1 MHLCT
6 HIYMNACM
14 HTHTCMHTY
23 MHAYNK
29 TPFCV
34 KFELHRADLL
44 LPMESR
50 KHLAGD
56 VFDTFASQATR
67 GPCYDITEMHTAG
80 HKMAALIFSIFFCYF
95 STVDF

>member
-1 MHLCT
+1 MHAYI
-6 HIYMNACM
+6 H
-14 HTHTCMHTY
+14 

-34 KFELHRADLL
+34 KFELHRADSL

-56 VFDTFASQATR
+56 VFDTFASQARR

-80 HKMAALIFSIFFCYF
+80 HKMAALIFHIFLLLFNC
-95 STVDF
+95 